1 MAEPMSFAEGW
12 SHKDLWRR
20 GGNGFCVEVS
30 RHNVASISEGDRGTN
45 RWCVYA
51 YIYPDHPR
59 FLRFS
64 GDRLHQD
71 ASVELPL
78 HGGASLLT
86 YHTNSK
92 GAITSVQVGADYNH
106 LGDSHFTRCETV
118 SEAMSVFM
126 DAHDL
131 FQFLQSEALSDD

>member
-1 MAEPMSFAEGW
+1 MTEPMNFAEGW
-12 SHKDLWRR
+12 SHKNLWRR

-30 RHNVASISEGDRGTN
+30 RHDVALISEDDRGAN

-64 GDRLHQD
+64 GDRLRQD
-71 ASVELPL
+71 AAVELPL

-86 YHTNSK
+86 YHANSN
-92 GAITSVQVGADYNH
+92 GVTVSVQVGADYNH
-106 LGDSHFTRCETV
+106 LSDSHYTRYETA

-131 FQFLQSEALSDD
+131 FQFLQSEALDND